1 MSGKA
6 PVLDLDQ
13 AIRDAYR
20 NDPKLA
26 NGRLSNAQVVDLLD
40 DDSIVAV
47 CRRGHH
53 RQTVPVLNLPLPN
66 QPPKGAEWIEAYRR
80 WKR

>member
-26 NGRLSNAQVVDLLD
+26 NGRLSNAQVVDLLEFCGKTRVSRSLGQPARAMKL
-40 DDSIVAV
+40 SISFP
-47 CRRGHH
+47 
-53 RQTVPVLNLPLPN
+53 VPAP
-66 QPPKGAEWIEAYRR
+66 R
-80 WKR
+80 